1 MMPLFKASDRRSEMS
16 RDTVMRILCLVLGI
30 LLLPVSSPAAQ
41 DLSFPNIPGWNSSG
55 DVQTFSPKTLYEYIN
70 GAADLYLASDFEE
83 LKVAEYANEKKA
95 SVVVEAYRH
104 RTPRDAFGIYSQ
116 ERLPD
121 ADFLGIGAQG
131 YVDKNILN
139 FVCGSYY
146 VKINS
151 FNTGAEDRE
160 VLQAIAK
167 KMEESLGEKGGLPS
181 LLSAFPPEGK
191 KGNSEKYITRNFL
204 GYTFFN
210 SAYTADYELAG
221 KTFKLFLIEAADK
234 NECKSII
241 QKYLRQVKNPEREV
255 SEGRYTVSDPHH
267 GVIDLFW
274 KGAYIWGAVDL
285 ADTDLRSKIL
295 KAFEEN
301 IR

>member
-1 MMPLFKASDRRSEMS
+1 MKL
-16 RDTVMRILCLVLGI
+16 LCLVLGI
-30 LLLPVSSPAAQ
+30 LALPVTSPAARE
-41 DLSFPNIPGWNSSG
+41 LRFPDIPGWKPSG
-55 DVQTFSPKTLYEYIN
+55 EVQTFSPKTLYEYIN

-83 LKVAEYANEKKA
+83 LKVAEYVNERKA
-95 SVVVEAYRH
+95 SIIVEAYRH

-121 ADFLGIGAQG
+121 GNFLKIGAQG
-131 YVDKNILN
+131 YVDNNILN
-139 FVCGSYY
+139 FVYGSYY

-151 FNTGAEDRE
+151 FNTGADDRE
-160 VLQAIAK
+160 VLQAVAK
-167 KMEESLGEKGGLPS
+167 KMAENLGEKGGLPS

-221 KTFKLFLIEAADK
+221 RAFKLFLIEAADK

-241 QKYLRQVKNPEREV
+241 QKYLRQIKVPEREMT
-255 SEGRYTVSDPHH
+255 EGRYTVLDPHH

-285 ADTDLRSKIL
+285 ADADLRSKIL
-295 KAFEEN
+295 KSFEAN
-301 IR
+301 IRPGKGTINLKSIMRFTLFR

>member
-1 MMPLFKASDRRSEMS
+1 LQ
-16 RDTVMRILCLVLGI
+16 
-30 LLLPVSSPAAQ
+30 VSSPAAQ
-41 DLSFPNIPGWNSSG
+41 YLLFPDIPGWKSSSE
-55 DVQTFSPKTLYEYIN
+55 VQTFSPKTLYEYIN

-83 LKVAEYANEKKA
+83 LKVAEYVNEKKA

-116 ERLPD
+116 ERLSNGN
-121 ADFLGIGAQG
+121 FLRIGAQG
-131 YVDKNILN
+131 YIDKNILN

-146 VKINS
+146 VKLNS

-167 KMEESLGEKGGLPS
+167 KVAESLGEKGGLPS

-191 KGNSEKYITRNFL
+191 RGNSEKYLTRNFL

-210 SAYTADYELAG
+210 SVYTADYERAG
-221 KTFKLFLIEAADK
+221 KAFKLFLIEAADK
-234 NECKSII
+234 NEGKSII

-255 SEGRYTVSDPHH
+255 SEGRYTVTDPHH

-285 ADTDLRSKIL
+285 ADADLRSKVL
-295 KAFEEN
+295 KSFEGN
-301 IR
+301 IIQVK

>member
-1 MMPLFKASDRRSEMS
+1 
-16 RDTVMRILCLVLGI
+16 
-30 LLLPVSSPAAQ
+30 
-41 DLSFPNIPGWNSSG
+41 
-55 DVQTFSPKTLYEYIN
+55 
-70 GAADLYLASDFEE
+70 E
-83 LKVAEYANEKKA
+83 LKVAEYVNERKA

-121 ADFLGIGAQG
+121 GNFIEIGAQG
-131 YVDKNILN
+131 YIDKNILN

-146 VKINS
+146 VKLNS
-151 FNTGAEDRE
+151 FDTGAEDRE

-167 KMEESLGEKGGLPS
+167 KVAEGLGEKGGLPS
-181 LLSAFPPEGK
+181 RLSAFPLEGK
-191 KGNSEKYITRNFL
+191 KGNSEKYLTRNFL

-210 SAYTADYELAG
+210 SAYTADYEVAG
-221 KTFKLFLIEAADK
+221 KVFRLFLIEAADRQ
-234 NECKSII
+234 EGRSII

-285 ADTDLRSKIL
+285 ADADLRSKVL
-295 KAFEEN
+295 KSFEGN

>member
-1 MMPLFKASDRRSEMS
+1 MRR
-16 RDTVMRILCLVLGI
+16 VIYLLLGI
-30 LLLPVSSPAAQ
+30 M
-41 DLSFPNIPGWNSSG
+41 LSWVTGLDAGEIRIPEIAGWKQSG
-55 DVQTFSPKTLYEYIN
+55 EIQTFSPKTLYEYIN
-70 GAADLYLASDFEE
+70 GAADLYLACDFEE
-83 LKVAEYANEKKA
+83 LKVAEYVNERKA
-95 SVVVEAYRH
+95 SVIVEAYRH

-121 ADFLGIGAQG
+121 GNFLKVGAQG
-131 YVDKNILN
+131 YIDKNILN
-139 FVCGSYY
+139 FVQGNYY

-160 VLQAIAK
+160 VLQATANK
-167 KMEESLGEKGGLPS
+167 VAENLGEKGGLPS

-210 SAYTADYELAG
+210 SAYTADYEIAG
-221 KTFKLFLIEAADK
+221 KAFKLFLIDAADK
-234 NECKSII
+234 NECKSIM
-241 QKYLRQVKNPEREV
+241 QKYFRQIKNPEREV
-255 SEGRYTVSDPHH
+255 TEGRYTVSDPHH

-285 ADTDLRSKIL
+285 ADADLRSNYL
-295 KAFEEN
+295 KSFEGN
-301 IR
+301 IKPGK

>member
-1 MMPLFKASDRRSEMS
+1 
-16 RDTVMRILCLVLGI
+16 MRVLWLVLGV
-30 LLLPVSSPAAQ
+30 LLLPVSSPAAR
-41 DLSFPNIPGWNSSG
+41 DLRFPDIPGWKPSG
-55 DVQTFSPKTLYEYIN
+55 EVQTFSPKTLYEYIN

-83 LKVAEYANEKKA
+83 LKVAEYGNEKKA

-121 ADFLGIGAQG
+121 GNFIEIGAQG
-131 YVDKNILN
+131 YIDKNILN
-139 FVCGSYY
+139 FVYGSYY
-146 VKINS
+146 VKLNS
-151 FNTGAEDRE
+151 FDTGAEDRE

-167 KMEESLGEKGGLPS
+167 RVAESLGEKKGLPS
-181 LLSAFPPEGK
+181 LLSVFPPEGR
-191 KGNSEKYITRNFL
+191 KGNSEKYLTRNFL

-210 SAYTADYELAG
+210 SVYTADYEVAG
-221 KTFKLFLIEAADK
+221 RTFKLFLIEAADK
-234 NECKSII
+234 NEGRSII

-255 SEGRYTVSDPHH
+255 TEGRYTVSDPHH

-285 ADTDLRSKIL
+285 ADADLRSKVL
-295 KAFEEN
+295 KAFGGN
-301 IR
+301 IK

>member
-1 MMPLFKASDRRSEMS
+1 
-16 RDTVMRILCLVLGI
+16 MRVLCLILGI

-41 DLSFPNIPGWNSSG
+41 DLQFPDISGWKKSG
-55 DVQTFSPKTLYEYIN
+55 EIQTFRPKTLYEYIN

-83 LKVAEYANEKKA
+83 LKVAEYGNEKKA
-95 SVVVEAYRH
+95 SVIVEAYRH

-121 ADFLGIGAQG
+121 GNFIKIGAQG
-131 YVDKNILN
+131 YIDNNILN
-139 FVCGSYY
+139 FVYGSYY
-146 VKINS
+146 MKISS

-160 VLQAIAK
+160 ILQMFAK
-167 KMEESLGEKGGLPS
+167 KVAENSGEKGGLPS
-181 LLSAFPPEGK
+181 LLSAFPSEGK
-191 KGNSEKYITRNFL
+191 KDNSEKYITRNFL

-210 SAYTADYELAG
+210 SAYTADYEVSG
-221 KTFKLFLIEAADK
+221 KSFKLFLMEAADK

-241 QKYLRQVKNPEREV
+241 QKYLRQTKNPEREV
-255 SEGRYTVSDPHH
+255 TEGRYTVSDPHH

-285 ADTDLRSKIL
+285 ADADLRSKVL
-295 KAFEEN
+295 KSFEGN
-301 IR
+301 IKPGK

>member
-1 MMPLFKASDRRSEMS
+1 
-16 RDTVMRILCLVLGI
+16 
-30 LLLPVSSPAAQ
+30 
-41 DLSFPNIPGWNSSG
+41 
-55 DVQTFSPKTLYEYIN
+55 
-70 GAADLYLASDFEE
+70 
-83 LKVAEYANEKKA
+83 
-95 SVVVEAYRH
+95 
-104 RTPRDAFGIYSQ
+104 
-116 ERLPD
+116 
-121 ADFLGIGAQG
+121 
-131 YVDKNILN
+131 LN
-139 FVCGSYY
+139 FVYGSYY

-167 KMEESLGEKGGLPS
+167 KMAENLGEKGDLPS

-191 KGNSEKYITRNFL
+191 KVNSEKYITRHFL

-210 SAYTADYELAG
+210 SAYTADDKLAG

-241 QKYLRQVKNPEREV
+241 QNYFRQIKNPEREV
-255 SEGRYTVSDPHH
+255 TEGRYMVSDPHH

-285 ADTDLRSKIL
+285 ADVDLRSKVL
-295 KAFEEN
+295 KSFEGN
-301 IR
+301 IKPGN

>member
-1 MMPLFKASDRRSEMS
+1 
-16 RDTVMRILCLVLGI
+16 LGI
-30 LLLPVSSPAAQ
+30 LLLTVSSPAAR
-41 DLSFPNIPGWNSSG
+41 DLRFPDIPGWKSSG

-121 ADFLGIGAQG
+121 GNFIGIGAQG
-131 YVDKNILN
+131 YIDKNILN

-146 VKINS
+146 VKLNS

-221 KTFKLFLIEAADK
+221 KTFKLFLIEAVDK

-274 KGAYIWGAVDL
+274 KGRYIWGAVDL
-285 ADTDLRSKIL
+285 ADAGLRSKVL

-301 IR
+301 IK